1 MPIWMEDDDTLQQGT
16 VLQFLTFHENYLY
29 LTP

>member
-1 MPIWMEDDDTLQQGT
+1 MPILTEGDDTLQQGT
-16 VLQFLTFHENYLY
+16 VLQFLTFHESYLY